1 MASSDLATALASS
14 KDHQSIVLAAQVI
27 PKHHALSN
35 VFPLHLLSS
44 DLRQWL
50 KAADHNLR
58 CILGGA
64 QCTSQAP
71 QANFGTRILPENVH
85 RFFFKPATFW
95 KSSTS
100 VSV

>member
-85 RFFFKPATFW
+85 RFF
-95 KSSTS
+95 SSRQHS
-100 VSV
+100 GSQARL